1 MRTLYLDASAITKLL
16 VAEPASETLRAEVRE
31 STLVTSRV
39 AVVEVA
45 KAVARVTPAASIEG
59 ALESFVFVELD
70 ADLATAAAGTGGPLL
85 RALDAI
91 HVASARLFGDE
102 LDAFV
107 TYDARQAQAATV
119 EGLRVIS
126 PGQPM
131 TGRPDMGMHEP

>member
-16 VAEPASETLRAEVRE
+16 VAEAASDALRTAVHE
-31 STLVTSRV
+31 STLVSSRV

-45 KAVARVTPAASIEG
+45 KAVARVAPGASVEE
-59 ALESFVFVELD
+59 AMDAFVFVELGE
-70 ADLATAAAGTGGPLL
+70 DLAREASITGTPLL

-91 HVASARLFGDE
+91 HVASARLLGDE

-107 TYDARQAQAATV
+107 TYDARQAQAATA

-126 PGQPM
+126 PGLTLAP
-131 TGRPDMGMHEP
+131 